1 MLNSKEQE
9 EEEEEEELIS
19 SYIVVPASIQIN
31 NALVRKEIMSW
42 TRTSCGVRVY
52 FRVRKPGQD
61 GLKSGLYSIPSRKD
75 ERSKHILDARLS

>member
-1 MLNSKEQE
+1 
-9 EEEEEEELIS
+9 
-19 SYIVVPASIQIN
+19 
-31 NALVRKEIMSW
+31 
-42 TRTSCGVRVY
+42 VRVY